1 VVASSKM
8 HTESSVFRVPI
19 WWASPGAGTMGSV
32 SFQTLCPV
40 RSSIEYR
47 FCVRSTVIMTRPVTC
62 VALFKGGMWPSVC
75 FSTLLDY
82 ISGGPESAAAAFNN
96 EAVLLMYG
104 LDFGFPAQEWLA
116 WRFNASPTRSD
127 SSPVTS
133 SHDALIISDHLVR
146 GSVDRCAR
154 TRLASATRNQR
165 ASGNGEVSVA
175 TLSVCPARDLRG
187 RG

>member
-1 VVASSKM
+1 VAKCM
-8 HTESSVFRVPI
+8 
-19 WWASPGAGTMGSV
+19 
-32 SFQTLCPV
+32 
-40 RSSIEYR
+40 
-47 FCVRSTVIMTRPVTC
+47 
-62 VALFKGGMWPSVC
+62 C
-75 FSTLLDY
+75 FFTALDY
-82 ISGGPESAAAAFNN
+82 ISGGPESVAAASNNQRGCAFD
-96 EAVLLMYG
+96 AWTR
-104 LDFGFPAQEWLA
+104 FGFPAQEWLA